1 MKKKLNL
8 LACTLFMTALVW
20 AQENVTTNMKT
31 TEEIDDRNFQSLIL
45 LNGSSY
51 DFIFNW
57 KEKPTKS
64 HWTGIGFAFSG
75 LRNLH
80 VADLNQNRSYSVIL
94 NLADYT
100 IPLSYHYLFVT
111 GLGFDWSRYH
121 FRRNTGLQYTDGIAT
136 FFKDTEREY
145 KSSKLLVYY
154 ATIPFLLEYQTKTTN
169 GSHFFISGGI
179 EGLVKCY
186 SKSQLDI
193 RQAQGNI
200 EEIHYRNPNIP
211 PLNAR
216 LILRTGFDNFSFFGY
231 YQLFS
236 MFEKGKGPDVRSF
249 GIGLMLN

>member
-1 MKKKLNL
+1 MKKIVRLTACAL
-8 LACTLFMTALVW
+8 LAISPLW
-20 AQENVTTNMKT
+20 AQENAVAKT
-31 TEEIDDRNFQSLIL
+31 GTAGETDDRNFKSLVS

-57 KEKPTKS
+57 MKKPAEA
-64 HWTGIGFAFSG
+64 HWTGIGFAFS
-75 LRNLH
+75 NLENLQG
-80 VADLNQNRSYSVIL
+80 ADLNPNRSYSVLL
-94 NLADYT
+94 NLTDYT
-100 IPLSYHYLFVT
+100 VPLNYHFLFVT

-121 FRRNTGLQYTDGIAT
+121 FRGNTGLQYADGIAN
-136 FFKDTEREY
+136 FAKDPEREY

-154 ATIPFLLEYQTKTTN
+154 ATIPIILEYQTK
-169 GSHFFISGGI
+169 SHFFISGGI

-193 RQAQGNI
+193 RRPQGNI
-200 EEIHYRNPNIP
+200 EKIHYRNPNIP

-216 LILRTGFDNFSFFGY
+216 FVLRTGFEHFSFFGY

-249 GIGLMLN
+249 GIGLMLH

>member
-1 MKKKLNL
+1 
-8 LACTLFMTALVW
+8 MTTSVW
-20 AQENVTTNMKT
+20 AQENITTNTET
-31 TEEIDDRNFQSLIL
+31 TEKTDDRNFQSLIS

-64 HWTGIGFAFSG
+64 HWTGIGFAFSN
-75 LRNLH
+75 LENLH
-80 VADLNQNRSYSVIL
+80 GADLNPNRSYSVIL
-94 NLADYT
+94 NIADHT

-111 GLGFDWSRYH
+111 GFGFDWSRYH

-136 FFKDTEREY
+136 FFRDAEQEY

-154 ATIPFLLEYQTKTTN
+154 ATIPLILEYQTRIPN
-169 GSHFFISGGI
+169 RSQFFISGGI
-179 EGLVKCY
+179 EGQVKCY

-193 RQAQGNI
+193 RQPQGHI
-200 EEIHYRNPNIP
+200 EKIHYRNPNIP

-216 LILRTGFDNFSFFGY
+216 LVLRTGFNNFSFFGY

>member
-1 MKKKLNL
+1 M
-8 LACTLFMTALVW
+8 ACALFMMIPAW
-20 AQENVTTNMKT
+20 AQENATTNAKT
-31 TEEIDDRNFQSLIL
+31 TGDREDRDLQSLIL

-57 KEKPTKS
+57 KEKPAKS
-64 HWTGIGFAFSG
+64 HWKGIGFAFSN
-75 LRNLH
+75 LRNLQG
-80 VADLNQNRSYSVIL
+80 ADLNPNRSYSVLL
-94 NLADYT
+94 NIADYT

-111 GLGFDWSRYH
+111 GFGFDWSRYH

-136 FFKDTEREY
+136 FFSDTEREY

-154 ATIPFLLEYQTKTTN
+154 ATVPLILEYQTKTSKR
-169 GSHFFISGGI
+169 SHFFISGGI
-179 EGLVKCY
+179 EGLLKCY

-193 RQAQGNI
+193 RHPQGYM
-200 EEIHYRNPNIP
+200 EKIHYRNPNIP

-249 GIGLMLN
+249 GIGLMLH